1 MKNRES
7 KTHALNELV
16 TIQPGHPFRGKL
28 PLSEK
33 GQTFVVQ
40 FRHIVVG
47 ERLTD
52 KHGAALDKATLTG
65 RKEPDYLRPGDVL
78 FMAKGTRN
86 DTALVGDVPPNTVC
100 TPNFYRI
107 RLKPETDNLLPA
119 FLNWQLN
126 HLDAQRYFSMCSQ
139 GSAASS
145 ITKSQL
151 EALPIII
158 PPLEAQQ
165 VMVNLADA
173 ATQEQGLL
181 NQLIE
186 NRRRMVVA
194 AGHHILHPE
203 HKTEC

>member
-1 MKNRES
+1 MGKRINSQTVLNRL
-7 KTHALNELV
+7 A
-16 TIQPGHPFRGKL
+16 TIQPGYPFRGRL
-28 PLSEK
+28 AMS
-33 GQTFVVQ
+33 GDDDAFVVQ

-52 KHGAALDKATLTG
+52 KHGTTLDKTTLTG

-86 DTALVGDVPPNTVC
+86 DAALVGDVPPNTVC

-107 RLKPETDNLLPA
+107 RLKPETDGLLPE

-151 EALPIII
+151 ETLPIII
-158 PPLEAQQ
+158 PSLEAQR
-165 VMVNLADA
+165 VMVNLADTA
-173 ATQEQGLL
+173 AREQGLL

-186 NRRRMVVA
+186 NRRRMIVA

>member
-1 MKNRES
+1 MKSQVNRQI
-7 KTHALNELV
+7 ALNRLA
-16 TIQPGHPFRGKL
+16 TIQPGYPFRGRL
-28 PLSEK
+28 TLGLEDHAY
-33 GQTFVVQ
+33 VIQ
-40 FRHIVVG
+40 FRHIFVG

-52 KHGAALDKATLTG
+52 KHGVTLDKATLAG
-65 RKEPDYLRPGDVL
+65 RKDPDYLRPGDVL

-86 DTALVGDVPPNTVC
+86 DAALVGDIPPNTVC

-107 RLKPETDNLLPA
+107 RLKPETDSLLPE
-119 FLNWQLN
+119 FLSWQLN
-126 HLDAQRYFSMCSQ
+126 HLDAQRYFAMCSQ

-158 PPLEAQQ
+158 PPLETQRT
-165 VMVNLADA
+165 MVNLADA
-173 ATQEQGLL
+173 AFQEQGLL

>member
-7 KTHALNELV
+7 KMHSLKELA
-16 TIQPGHPFRGKL
+16 TIQPGYPFRGRL
-28 PLSEK
+28 AVSGE
-33 GQTFVVQ
+33 GDAFVVQ

-47 ERLTD
+47 EGLTD
-52 KHGAALDKATLTG
+52 KHGATFDKAILTG

-86 DTALVGDVPPNTVC
+86 DAALVGDVPSNTVC

-107 RLKPETDNLLPA
+107 RLKPEIEGLLPD

-126 HLDAQRYFSMCSQ
+126 YLDAQRYFAVCSQ

-151 EALPIII
+151 EALSIII
-158 PPLEAQQ
+158 PPLETQQ
-165 VMVNLADA
+165 IMVDLANTA
-173 ATQEQGLL
+173 AREQVLL

-186 NRRRMVVA
+186 NRRRMIVA

-203 HKTEC
+203 YKAEC

>member
-1 MKNRES
+1 MKSRINKQVVLNRLAS
-7 KTHALNELV
+7 
-16 TIQPGHPFRGKL
+16 IQPGYPFRGRL
-28 PLSEK
+28 AVSGEDDA
-33 GQTFVVQ
+33 FVVQ

-47 ERLTD
+47 GRLDD
-52 KHGAALDKATLTG
+52 KHGATLDKAILTG
-65 RKEPDYLRPGDVL
+65 RKEPDYLHPGDVL

-86 DTALVGDVPPNTVC
+86 DAALVGDVPPNTVC

-107 RLKPETDNLLPA
+107 RLKPEIDNLLPA

-151 EALPIII
+151 ETLPIII
-158 PPLEAQQ
+158 PSLEAQQ

-173 ATQEQGLL
+173 AFQEQGLL
-181 NQLIE
+181 SELIE

-203 HKTEC
+203 HEIEC